1 MNISKN
7 IKLIL
12 FDLGGVIID
21 IDWKKSVKAFAD
33 LTNSSFDELNQLMRK
48 EELVQRI
55 ETGKMDSIE
64 FRDWFC
70 QVFNKDFDDAEIDNA
85 WNAML
90 LEIPKERIELIKT
103 LKENYSVMC
112 LSNTNEIH
120 INELN
125 SKLSLISE
133 FDSLEK
139 LMDKTYYSHL
149 LKTRKPEPKAWEII
163 LNENQLEAESVLYFD
178 DNERNHQ
185 VATELGFNSV
195 LIDAEYTI
203 EKYFNGRI

>member
-7 IKLIL
+7 IRLIL

-21 IDWKKSVKAFAD
+21 IDWKKSVKAFAE
-33 LTNSSFDELNQLMRK
+33 LTGRSFEELNHLMRK

-55 ETGKMDSIE
+55 ETGKMDSE
-64 FRDWFC
+64 GFRNWFC
-70 QVFNKDFDDAEIDNA
+70 RVFNNDFENAEIDNA

-90 LEIPKERIELIKT
+90 LDIPLKRIELIKT

-133 FDSLEK
+133 FDSLEN

-149 LKTRKPEPKAWEII
+149 LKTRKPEPRAWEII
-163 LNENQLEAESVLYFD
+163 LNENQLTAESVLYFD

-185 VATELGFNSV
+185 VAKELGFNSV
-195 LIDAEYTI
+195 LIDSDNTI
-203 EKYFNGRI
+203 EQYFNGRI